1 MMQFE
6 FLYIHIKS
14 DVYNKNLVC
23 KTKSYSGGGGGQSE
37 TLVTLLYFRP
47 SFKPFKE
54 PDRQILIS
62 IWIEH
67 VKKILHL
74 HVMNTCSN

>member
-23 KTKSYSGGGGGQSE
+23 ETKSIVGGGVSE
-37 TLVTLLYFRP
+37 W
-47 SFKPFKE
+47 
-54 PDRQILIS
+54 DIS
-62 IWIEH
+62 HTVVLQTFI
-67 VKKILHL
+67 
-74 HVMNTCSN
+74 